1 MRNDM
6 YFAGVVALAVGVV
19 FFFMEA
25 IMLASLSA
33 NPNLTAELLTEQMR
47 MIATYGIIFKLI
59 GTILMIV
66 GVATIIYGII
76 AKPVKRKV
84 RKEEEED

>member
-1 MRNDM
+1 MRSDM

-25 IMLASLSA
+25 IMLTSLSA
-33 NPNLTAELLTEQMR
+33 NPNLLMEQIH

-59 GTILMIV
+59 GTILIIV

>member
-1 MRNDM
+1 MRSDM

-25 IMLASLSA
+25 IMLTSLSA
-33 NPNLTAELLTEQMR
+33 NPDLLMEQIR

-59 GTILMIV
+59 GAILMIV

-76 AKPVKRKV
+76 AKPVKIKIL
-84 RKEEEED
+84 KEEEED

>member
-1 MRNDM
+1 
-6 YFAGVVALAVGVV
+6 
-19 FFFMEA
+19 
-25 IMLASLSA
+25 
-33 NPNLTAELLTEQMR
+33 

-59 GTILMIV
+59 GTITMIV

>member
-1 MRNDM
+1 MRSDM
-6 YFAGVVALAVGVV
+6 YFAGVGALAVGVV

-25 IMLASLSA
+25 IMFTSLSA
-33 NPNLTAELLTEQMR
+33 NPNLNADLLIEQTR

-66 GVATIIYGII
+66 GAATVIYGIM

-84 RKEEEED
+84 QKEEEED

>member
-1 MRNDM
+1 MRSDM
-6 YFAGVVALAVGVV
+6 YFAGVATLAVGVV

-25 IMLASLSA
+25 IMLSSLSA
-33 NPNLTAELLTEQMR
+33 NPQALMEQIR

-76 AKPVKRKV
+76 TKPVKVKIVKV
-84 RKEEEED
+84 EKEEDKED